1 MHVLDIADMKAGARI
16 DNGVASSHKR
26 PSIYQWAGVFRPA
39 TVALY
44 ISLSLLLASGLAVVI
59 TTHDNRFAFNE
70 LQELKES
77 ANKLEIEWGQLL
89 IEQST
94 FGVEGKIELI
104 AVEKLHMQV
113 PELANIIMVNKKL

>member
-1 MHVLDIADMKAGARI
+1 MKAGARI
-16 DNGVASSHKR
+16 DNRAASSRKR

-39 TVALY
+39 TVVLY
-44 ISLSLLLASGLAVVI
+44 ISLSLLLASGLSVVI

-77 ANKLEIEWGQLL
+77 ANKLEVELGQLL

-104 AVEKLHMQV
+104 AVEELQMQV
-113 PELANIIMVNKKL
+113 PELANIIMVSNK